1 MHKNN
6 PVNQNNPDATTKK
19 RPHQLSPSESTN
31 INKEDKKLKRE
42 EMPTTV
48 SLEMIW
54 TSIQSLKE
62 SIDNNSNAINEL
74 KSSVNNMDQN
84 LTAIR
89 NELEAT
95 KQEVV
100 EIKSKLE
107 VVENLQ
113 TGQAAINQ
121 QYSSSINK
129 LMQLSKASEISIH
142 NLPPELDKHDIISAF
157 ASWSGLNLNDNS
169 FKHSSL
175 VNSKKNSTATLY
187 LDFATESLKMQFM
200 KMIKSCQRDINK
212 KYIPITCENIFE
224 LAMNSKS
231 RGVEIQFR
239 SAMTD
244 VNREIFNEARKLKS
258 LFCAVWLNQGNIL
271 VKEKEG
277 SKPIR
282 LHSMEDL
289 NATIENIRSK

>member
-1 MHKNN
+1 MNKNN
-6 PVNQNNPDATTKK
+6 TVNQNNPDSTTKK

-31 INKEDKKLKRE
+31 SNKEDKKLKCE
-42 EMPTTV
+42 KMSPTIT
-48 SLEMIW
+48 LEMIW
-54 TSIQSLKE
+54 TSIQSMKE
-62 SIDNNSNAINEL
+62 SIDNNNNTINEL
-74 KSSVNNMDQN
+74 KSSVNKMDQN

-89 NELEAT
+89 NDLEAT
-95 KQEVV
+95 KQEVL

-113 TGQAAINQ
+113 TNQAATNQ
-121 QYSSSINK
+121 KYSSSINK

-142 NLPPELDKHDIISAF
+142 NLPSELDKHDIISGF
-157 ASWSGLNLNDNS
+157 ALWSGLNLNDNS

-175 VNSKKNSTATLY
+175 VNSKKNSTSTLY
-187 LDFATESLKMQFM
+187 LDFANESLKMQFM
-200 KMIKSCQRDINK
+200 RMIKSCQRDINK
-212 KYIPITCENIFE
+212 KYIPITCDNIFE
-224 LAMNSKS
+224 LATNSKS

-244 VNREIFNEARKLKS
+244 VNRDIFNEARKLKS

-289 NATIENIRSK
+289 EATIESIRSK